1 MKHQLSFWIICLLA
15 LLLAG
20 CQTQTAAPSPVPSAA
35 PTQAQMT
42 NPASENCIAQGGT
55 LQIETRGDDRQFGV
69 CYFEDNYQCEEWAM
83 MRGECP
89 VGGFKVT
96 GYFTPAA
103 RYCAITGGTY
113 TITGNN
119 GSDDEQGTC
128 TFKDGT
134 VCDVWDYYN
143 GKCSAGPATTPSSST
158 GEWQTYTNSEV
169 AFSIQTPPTWSQ
181 QILPDQNEG
190 AIHGMSFTGPEGG
203 VEVYWGVG
211 FGGACPAGTEPVQLA
226 DGEVPAC
233 HSTQSD
239 GTEVWSQ
246 IGYEVSGGNSFSVR
260 AYTSDA
266 QPSSHDL
273 VLQVLSTLTFM
284 PQAAA
289 GLTIQLVGNLARIMP

>member
-1 MKHQLSFWIICLLA
+1 MKHQLSFWIFCLLA

-20 CQTQTAAPSPVPSAA
+20 CQTQIAAPSPVPSAL
-35 PTQAQMT
+35 PGEAQIA

-55 LQIETRGDDRQFGV
+55 LQFETRGDDGQFGV

-83 MRGECP
+83 LRGECP
-89 VGGFKVT
+89 VGGIKVT
-96 GYFTPAA
+96 GYLTPAE

-113 TITGNN
+113 TITGNS

-128 TFKDGT
+128 TLKDGT
-134 VCDVWDYYN
+134 ICDVWDYYN
-143 GKCSAGPATTPSSST
+143 GKCSAGTATTSSSST
-158 GEWQTYTNSEV
+158 GEWQTYTNAE
-169 AFSIQTPPTWSQ
+169 AGFSIQAPSTWSQ
-181 QILPDQNEG
+181 QTLPDQNEG

-211 FGGACPAGTEPVQLA
+211 FGGACPTGTEPVQMS
-226 DGEVPAC
+226 GSEVQAC

-246 IGYEVSGGNSFSVR
+246 IGYEVSGGNSFSMR
-260 AYTSDA
+260 AYTNNA

-273 VLQVLSTLTFM
+273 VLEVLSTLTFM
-284 PQAAA
+284 PPQE
-289 GLTIQLVGNLARIMP
+289 